1 MGIFMILLG
10 IAGMVINANGWFII
24 PSLAIKVCFVVGG
37 FIVGFNVTNVFRT
50 QRILKNE
57 FKKRW

>member
-10 IAGMVINANGWFII
+10 IAGMVVNANEWFIV
-24 PSLAIKVCFVVGG
+24 PSLAIKVCFIVGG
-37 FIVGFNVTNVFRT
+37 LIVGFNLINVFHA
-50 QRILKNE
+50 QSI

>member
-10 IAGMVINANGWFII
+10 IAGMIVNVNGWFIV

-37 FIVGFNVTNVFRT
+37 FIIGFNLISVFRA
-50 QRILKNE
+50 QRM
-57 FKKRW
+57 FKRFNRW

>member
-10 IAGMVINANGWFII
+10 IVGMVVNANGWFII

-37 FIVGFNVTNVFRT
+37 LIIGFQFFVNGRLTRQVTRRF
-50 QRILKNE
+50 
-57 FKKRW
+57 

>member
-10 IAGMVINANGWFII
+10 IAGMIVNANGWFIV
-24 PSLAIKVCFVVGG
+24 PSLVIRVCFGIG
-37 FIVGFNVTNVFRT
+37 IFIIGFNLINMFRA
-50 QRILKNE
+50 QSI